1 MNEDKKENFR
11 MKIAEKGLVF
21 AVIQYAYHCYFA
33 HPQLCISR
41 SEASTLSEISKA
53 RVSNLKIPEVFLK
66 KYVLNLPC
74 LDLFWNS
81 PILLLVQLLFHMY
94 PGQLIRNNC
103 YKYIVDTSYIHSFTY
118 TNSIVL
124 IHNIVHSS
132 RRSASN

>member
-21 AVIQYAYHCYFA
+21 VVIQYAYHCYSA
-33 HPQLCISR
+33 HPQLRISR

-53 RVSNLKIPEVFLK
+53 RVSNLKIPGVFLK

-81 PILLLVQLLFHMY
+81 PILLLVQLPFHMY
-94 PGQLIRNNC
+94 PG
-103 YKYIVDTSYIHSFTY
+103 
-118 TNSIVL
+118 
-124 IHNIVHSS
+124 
-132 RRSASN
+132 